1 MAKSGRRHSDH
12 SRWSRGAAALVT
24 ALTAMTCTSDD
35 EPAPAGA
42 GDGPDPVTTLA
53 DCAAGPDPPPG
64 KPVTVTVW
72 HPESFLRERL
82 LVELVDEFERDHP
95 TIDVQLEQVA
105 GGLGMLSRWRLT
117 PPAERPAI
125 ALFPQQF
132 TSRLADSG
140 QVVAPG
146 RCLRAVLPD
155 VLPAIE
161 ASWSVDGV
169 AQAMPFSVSTPVL
182 YYNRLLFAAAGLD
195 PDDPP
200 RTLEELRD
208 ASEALMS
215 SGAADFGLVLGT
227 GSTGPP
233 SWMVEQW
240 NAQAGELTL
249 TPGNGRDGRAT
260 RAAFRE
266 GQALASYR
274 WLEQML
280 DEGLVKVVRDDE
292 DGFDDLL
299 MAQSATEPIGMVM
312 HTCGSLGEVL
322 AVMDGGDYSH
332 IDLGVSPLPG
342 PGAGS
347 LPGGGALWLAAGQPE
362 AETRAAWQLEVWLG
376 SPAVQARWAAVTGY
390 VPTSAT
396 AAGLAPLPTR
406 WAEHPELRV
415 SYDAIGALGTSA
427 AELGML
433 AGPEPEINA
442 AFDQAFRQVLDGT
455 DPAVALDWAADAADA
470 LLDAY
475 VVPSVVPDPSP

>member
-1 MAKSGRRHSDH
+1 MTKGGRRHSD
-12 SRWSRGAAALVT
+12 RKGWSRGAAALVVAIT
-24 ALTAMTCTSDD
+24 GTTCTDDD
-35 EPAPAGA
+35 EPAPIGA
-42 GDGPDPVTTLA
+42 GDGPDPGTTLA
-53 DCAAGPDPPPG
+53 DCVRGPDPPPDE
-64 KPVTVTVW
+64 PVTITVW
-72 HPESFLRERL
+72 HPENFLRGEL

-95 TIDVQLEQVA
+95 TIDVELQQVA
-105 GGLGMLSRWRLT
+105 GGLAMLSRWRLT

-155 VLPAIE
+155 MLPAIE

-169 AQAMPFSVSTPVL
+169 AQAVPFSVSTPVL
-182 YYNRLLFAAAGLD
+182 YYNRLLFTAAGLD
-195 PDDPP
+195 PDSPP
-200 RTLEELRD
+200 RSLEELHD
-208 ASEALMS
+208 ASAALMS
-215 SGAADFGLVLGT
+215 SGAADFPMVLGA

-249 TPGNGRDGRAT
+249 IPDNGRDVRAS
-260 RAAFRE
+260 RAAFRG
-266 GQALASYR
+266 GQALASFR

-292 DGFDDLL
+292 DGFNDLL
-299 MAQSATEPIGMVM
+299 AAQSATEPVGMVL

-322 AVMDGGDYSH
+322 EVMSGGDYSH
-332 IDLGVSPLPG
+332 IDLDVAPLPG

-362 AETRAAWQLEVWLG
+362 VETMAAWQLEAWLG
-376 SPAVQARWAAVTGY
+376 SPAVQARWAAATGY

-396 AAGLAPLPTR
+396 AAGLEPLPTR
-406 WAEHPELRV
+406 WSEHPELRV
-415 SYDAIGALGTSA
+415 SYDVISAMGTSA
-427 AELGML
+427 VELGML
-433 AGPEPEINA
+433 AGPEPEIGA
-442 AFDQAFRQVLDGT
+442 AFDQAFRQVQDGT
-455 DPAVALDWAADAADA
+455 DADAALDAAADAVDA

-475 VVPSVVPDPSP
+475 VVPPVVSDPSP